1 MEKRLLVD
9 DMKIDGMIL
18 SLQQLASQEDPVGQ
32 VRFNTHDNGLKISNK
47 TAALEL
53 F

>member
-9 DMKIDGMIL
+9 DAKIDGMIL
-18 SLQQLASQEDPVGQ
+18 SLQQLASQEIQLVKF
-32 VRFNTHDNGLKISNK
+32 VLIYHDNGLKISNK